1 MHYHAQVPLEY
12 RCKFIKIRQ
21 RVIGL
26 GAWQLTGELE
36 TDATEVMRVVG
47 LAKSYGGLKAVDAVT
62 FDVYKGEVLA
72 LVGDNGA
79 GKSTLV
85 KALAGAQPPDS
96 GTIEVDGKVVQLR
109 SPRDADA
116 AGIGCLHQGLG
127 LVDALN
133 VPENVF
139 LGRELKVKV
148 LGFIPQLNHSLMRQ
162 RTIELLERFGVN
174 LPRLNDPVFKLS
186 GGQRQTVAISRLLL
200 QDVHVVIMDEPMAA
214 LGVEEGR
221 RVLELV
227 ANMRDRGVSV
237 IVISHNL
244 EHVFQL
250 ADRIAVMKNGRLIGV
265 VKTASTTRDA
275 VVRMITFGQLH

>member
-1 MHYHAQVPLEY
+1 MSE
-12 RCKFIKIRQ
+12 
-21 RVIGL
+21 
-26 GAWQLTGELE
+26 TG
-36 TDATEVMRVVG
+36 TKVAPTTVMRVVG
-47 LAKSYGGLKAVDAVT
+47 LDKSYGGLKAVDAVT
-62 FDVYKGEVLA
+62 FDVYRGEILA

-96 GTIEVDGKVVQLR
+96 GRIEIDGEPIQLR
-109 SPRDADA
+109 TPRDAEA
-116 AGIGCLHQGLG
+116 AGIGCLHQDLG
-127 LVDALN
+127 LIDALN

-139 LGRELKVKV
+139 LGRELQTKA
-148 LGFIPQLNHSLMRQ
+148 LGLIPQLDHRRMREQ
-162 RTIELLERFGVN
+162 TIELLERFGVN
-174 LPRLNDPVFKLS
+174 LPRLNDPVVKLS

-200 QDVHVVIMDEPMAA
+200 QDVRLVIMDEPMAA

-227 ANMRDRGVSV
+227 SNMRTRGISV

-250 ADRIAVMKNGRLIGV
+250 ADRIAVMKNGRLVGV
-265 VKTASTTRDA
+265 VETASTTRDA
-275 VVRMITFGQLH
+275 VVRMITFGQIH

>member
-1 MHYHAQVPLEY
+1 MSE
-12 RCKFIKIRQ
+12 
-21 RVIGL
+21 
-26 GAWQLTGELE
+26 TG
-36 TDATEVMRVVG
+36 TKVAPTTVMRVVG
-47 LAKSYGGLKAVDAVT
+47 LNKSYGGLKAVDAVT
-62 FDVYKGEVLA
+62 FDVYRGEILA

-96 GTIEVDGKVVQLR
+96 GRIEIDGEPIQLR
-109 SPRDADA
+109 TPRDAEA
-116 AGIGCLHQGLG
+116 AGIGCLHQALG

-139 LGRELKVKV
+139 LGRELQTKA
-148 LGFIPQLNHSLMRQ
+148 LGLIPQLDHSLMRE
-162 RTIELLERFGVN
+162 RTIELLERFGVD
-174 LPRLNDPVFKLS
+174 LPRLNDPVIKLS
-186 GGQRQTVAISRLLL
+186 GGQRQSVAISRLLL
-200 QDVHVVIMDEPMAA
+200 QDVRLVVMDEPMAA

-227 ANMRDRGVSV
+227 GNMRTRGISV

-250 ADRIAVMKNGRLIGV
+250 ADRIAVMKNGRLVGV
-265 VKTASTTRDA
+265 VETASTTRDA

>member
-1 MHYHAQVPLEY
+1 MAVASVDAAVGPL
-12 RCKFIKIRQ
+12 
-21 RVIGL
+21 L
-26 GAWQLTGELE
+26 
-36 TDATEVMRVVG
+36 RVVG
-47 LAKSYGGLKAVDAVT
+47 LGKSYGGLRAVDDVT
-62 FDVYKGEVLA
+62 FDVERAEILA

-85 KALAGAQPPDS
+85 KALSGAQPPDA
-96 GTIEVDGKVVQLR
+96 GRIELDGRPIELR

-139 LGRELKVKV
+139 LGRELETRL
-148 LGFIPQLNHSLMRQ
+148 LGLVPQLDHGRMRE
-162 RTIELLERFGVN
+162 RTIELLERFGIH
-174 LPRLNDPVFKLS
+174 LPRLNDPVVRLS

-200 QDVHVVIMDEPMAA
+200 QDVRLVIMDEPMAA

-227 ANMRDRGVSV
+227 RNMRDQGITVL
-237 IVISHNL
+237 VISHNL

-250 ADRIAVMKNGRLIGV
+250 ANRIAVMKNGRLVGV
-265 VKTASTTRDA
+265 VRTAEATRDA
-275 VVRMITFGQLH
+275 IVKMITFGQLN